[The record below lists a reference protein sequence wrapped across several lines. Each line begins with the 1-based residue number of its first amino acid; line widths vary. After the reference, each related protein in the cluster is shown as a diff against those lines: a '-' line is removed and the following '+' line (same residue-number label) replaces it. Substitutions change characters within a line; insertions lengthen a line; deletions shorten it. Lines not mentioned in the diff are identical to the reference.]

1 MMLASIIILYTAYM
15 YIKGIRMDTKTKIEN
30 DRATYI
36 SENPFFLQKIA
47 ALINKP
53 TMICFPDQTEFLYVA
68 GRGLNHGTQSK

>member
-1 MMLASIIILYTAYM
+1 MMVASIIILYTAYM

-36 SENPFFLQKIA
+36 SENPFFAKKNSC
-47 ALINKP
+47 INKP